1 MTVTKRRLI
10 NAKLIIAA
18 VIFILVLHTALAAV
32 RTFRVQE
39 TDFLSVMPQGYD
51 ADKDTII
58 YNFSSPLDSLGEWQT
73 DYGDAGEYNV
83 FITAS
88 DGTSQTTE
96 EIQIIVQDRNEPPR
110 LKANKIEVK
119 ETQDVDLK
127 KIVEDPEQDPLEF
140 SFEKPFNDKG
150 IWNTGYE
157 DEGEYI
163 VVFSASDGEFSR
175 EFRVA
180 VIVSGM
186 NQPPEIVTSF
196 SSDSK
201 VQVHEGK
208 TLKYFADAYDSDI
221 GNDRDIG
228 NVSYQWLFDGE
239 EISTENEGQYS
250 FSYESS
256 GEYSLTL
263 IVSDG
268 TATTEQSWDISVEN
282 VNRKPE
288 LDILPITVFE
298 GDKVTIDVPAVDI
311 DGDSLTYTFDEPLNE
326 NGEWQTSFNDS
337 GEYNLE
343 VTAFDGDLKD
353 ETTIT
358 IMVIHVDRAPS
369 LDLPQE
375 VYFKEGETRE
385 FVINTSDPDKDI
397 VELTVDDLPEGAVF
411 NKSRREITWKPSYD
425 FSKRRGGLFSEI
437 LNTFRIE
444 QQILKTRS
452 VPITITSCGSTL
464 CSKAVVY
471 FVVENINRAP
481 EFELLQNLSIGET
494 EVLNLKSIVS
504 ATDPDGDIVRYRFP
518 APLGKSD
525 GKWKTSYLDAGV
537 YTFNITATDGI
548 LESVLPVQVNVKNA
562 NRPLELH
569 VNKNQVVVNE
579 GQEFTLHVD
588 ASDPDDD
595 NITISLENLPAG
607 ASFDK
612 GLFVWSP
619 GHLEVQNKTDSSWN
633 SFLNEH
639 SFLNRRLSQEK
650 TIYWIKFIASDGE
663 YDVIQPVKI
672 VIKNINQPP
681 EIIDYLPSL
690 GEAALF
696 EPVVFHVAAKDAD
709 QDQLTYEWD
718 FGELLGEEITGTNTV
733 ERVFTTPGEKEIEVT
748 VSDGR
753 REVEKHFVIDVA
765 EPLNE
770 EVNEEVVEPADT
782 EPLPTLDQQPLQFK
796 VYVIKG

>member
-10 NAKLIIAA
+10 TTKLIIAA

-51 ADKDTII
+51 ADNDAIT

-73 DYGDAGEYNV
+73 DYGDAGEYEV

-96 EIQIIVQDRNEPPR
+96 EIKIIVQDRNEPPR

-119 ETQDVDLK
+119 ESQDVDLK

-140 SFEKPFNDKG
+140 SFDKPFNDEG
-150 IWNTGYE
+150 IWSTGYE

-163 VVFSASDGEFSR
+163 VVFSADDGEFSR

-180 VIVSGM
+180 VIVSQM
-186 NQPPEIVTSF
+186 NQPPQIAASF
-196 SSDSK
+196 SSDSEIEMR
-201 VQVHEGK
+201 EGK
-208 TLKYFADAYDSDI
+208 TLKYFADASDSDMDNI
-221 GNDRDIG
+221 
-228 NVSYQWLFDGE
+228 SYQWLFDGE
-239 EISTENEGQYS
+239 GISTEKEGQYS
-250 FSYESS
+250 FSYDSS

-282 VNRKPE
+282 VNRKPAVD
-288 LDILPITVFE
+288 LLPVTVFE

-311 DGDSLTYTFDEPLNE
+311 DGDALTYTFDEPLNE
-326 NGEWQTSFNDS
+326 KGEWQTGFNDS
-337 GEYNLE
+337 GEYHLE

-353 ETTIT
+353 ETTVTIT
-358 IMVIHVDRAPS
+358 VIHVDRAPL

-375 VYFKEGETRE
+375 VYFKEGEARE
-385 FVINTSDPDKDI
+385 FFINTSDPDKDK
-397 VELTVDDLPEGAVF
+397 VELTVADLPEGAAF
-411 NKSRREITWKPSYD
+411 DKSRLEITWKPSYD

-471 FVVENINRAP
+471 FVVENVNRAP
-481 EFELLQNLSIGET
+481 EFERLQNLTIGET
-494 EVLNLKSIVS
+494 DLLNLKSIVS
-504 ATDPDGDIVRYRFP
+504 AIDPDGDIVRYRFP
-518 APLGKSD
+518 EPFGKSD
-525 GKWKTSYLDAGV
+525 GKWKTSYLDAGA
-537 YTFNITATDGI
+537 YTFNVTATDGD
-548 LESVLPVQVNVKNA
+548 LESVFTVRVNVKNA
-562 NRPLELH
+562 NRPLELR
-569 VNKNQVVVNE
+569 VNKDQVVVNE
-579 GQEFTLHVD
+579 GQEFTLHVSAD
-588 ASDPDDD
+588 DPDGD
-595 NITISLENLPAG
+595 NITITLEDLPPG

-650 TIYWIKFIASDGE
+650 KVRWLKFAASDGE
-663 YDVIQPVKI
+663 YEVIQPVKV
-672 VIKNINQPP
+672 VIKNINQAP
-681 EIIDYLPSL
+681 EIIDYLPTL

-709 QDQLTYEWD
+709 HDQLMYEWD
-718 FGELLGEEITGTNTV
+718 FDELLGEEITGTTTV
-733 ERVFTTPGEKEIEVT
+733 ERVFTSPGEKEIEVT

-753 REVEKHFVIDVA
+753 REVEKRFVIDVA
-765 EPLNE
+765 EPQKE
-770 EVNEEVVEPADT
+770 DVPEPADT
-782 EPLPTLDQQPLQFK
+782 EQHPILDQEPLQFK